1 MSDIIRNVFYGHFDD
16 GDDGY
21 GDCDCD
27 GGDDDQNGDCSAP
40 VPDCHQ
46 QRGRCRQFLGK
57 LTWSASSLCLNGDDD
72 HG

>member
-1 MSDIIRNVFYGHFDD
+1 MSDIIRNVFYAD
-16 GDDGY
+16 GDGGDDSY

-27 GGDDDQNGDCSAP
+27 GGDDDQNGVCDAP
-40 VPDCHQ
+40 VQDCHQ

-57 LTWSASSLCLNGDDD
+57 LTWSASSLCLHDGDD

>member
-1 MSDIIRNVFYGHFDD
+1 MSDIIKNVFYGHFDD

-27 GGDDDQNGDCSAP
+27 VGDDDQKGDCGAP

-46 QRGRCRQFLGK
+46 QRGRCRQSLGK
-57 LTWSASSLCLNGDDD
+57 LTWSASSLCLHDGDD